1 MQSKLLKPAVL
12 AAAVLAASQAFAG
25 PVGYGAATTG
35 GGSKSAVTVTSL
47 SAAQSAI
54 DSYDG
59 SSGLVLN
66 YTGTFNFSSISDP
79 CAQHSKSAQI
89 LEVKNKSNI
98 TIKGANGSSANFGI
112 HIVGASNNVIV
123 QNMTIGLLPGGEAA
137 DSISIEGN
145 SSGAPSTIWIDHNTI
160 FSKLVDCSGAGDA
173 SFDGAMDNKKGA
185 KNITYSYNY
194 IHDHQ
199 KVALNGHS
207 DSDSTNAS
215 MTATYHHNRFENVK
229 SRLPLQRM
237 GKTHSYNNYYAN
249 VSTSGINVRMGGVA
263 LIESNYFENVKN
275 PVTSRDSDSIGY
287 WDLRNNYVGSGITW
301 DTPDSATVNATGW
314 TTTKSFGSTG
324 YSYSVDSAACVKSI
338 VIATAGAG
346 TNLATTASCS
356 GNSSSSSSVASSS
369 SSSKASSS
377 VASSS
382 SSKASSSVA
391 SSSSSKASSS
401 AASSS
406 SSKASSSAASSSGS
420 APVLTGTGDYPDGFS
435 KCADLG
441 GTCSVSSGTGWVAFG
456 RKGNWVTKK
465 VTVGSSIAC
474 TVAAFGS
481 DPGGNPNKC
490 SYQK

>member
-1 MQSKLLKPAVL
+1 MKSMHLKSALAIAVM
-12 AAAVLAASQAFAG
+12 AAATQAVAG

-35 GGSKSAVTVTSL
+35 GGSASAVTVSTL
-47 SAAQSAI
+47 AAAQAAVDAYS
-54 DSYDG
+54 G
-59 SSGLVLN
+59 SGGLVLN
-66 YTGTFNFSSISDP
+66 YTGTFNFASITDP
-79 CAQHSKSAQI
+79 CTQHSLSAQI
-89 LEVKNKSNI
+89 LEIKNKNNI

-112 HIVGASNNVIV
+112 HIAGTASNIIV
-123 QNMTIGLLPGGEAA
+123 QNMTIGLLRGGEAA
-137 DSISIEGN
+137 DSISIEGM
-145 SSGAPSTIWIDHNTI
+145 SSGAPSNIWIDHNTI

-207 DSDSTNAS
+207 DSDSTNSA

-237 GKTHSYNNYYAN
+237 GKTHSFNNYYAN

-275 PVTSRDSDSIGY
+275 PVTSRDSSSIGY

-301 DTPDSATVNATGW
+301 DTPDSATVNATNW
-314 TTTKSFGSTG
+314 TTTKAFGSTG
-324 YSYSVDSAACVKSI
+324 YSYTVDSAACVKSI

-346 TNLATTASCS
+346 KNLATTASCS
-356 GNSSSSSSVASSS
+356 ATSSSAASSVATSSS

-377 VASSS
+377 AASNVAS
-382 SSKASSSVA
+382 

-401 AASSS
+401 AASSV
-406 SSKASSSAASSSGS
+406 SG

-441 GTCSVSSGTGWVAFG
+441 GTCSVTKGTGWVAFG
-456 RKGNWVTKK
+456 RKGHWVTKK
-465 VTVGSSIAC
+465 VTVGGSIAC

-481 DPGGNPNKC
+481 DPLGNPNKC
-490 SYQK
+490 SIQN

>member
-1 MQSKLLKPAVL
+1 MKSTYLKSALALAVV
-12 AAAVLAASQAFAG
+12 AAATQTAVAG

-35 GGSKSAVTVTSL
+35 GGSKAAVTVTSL
-47 SAAQSAI
+47 AAAQAAV

-66 YTGTFNFSSISDP
+66 YTGTFNFASISDP
-79 CAQHSKSAQI
+79 CTQHSKAAQI
-89 LEVKNKSNI
+89 LEVKNKNNI

-112 HIVGASNNVIV
+112 HIAGTASNIIV

-137 DSISIEGN
+137 DSISIEGM
-145 SSGAPSTIWIDHNTI
+145 SSGAPSNVWIDHNTI

-173 SFDGAMDNKKGA
+173 SFDGAIDNKKGA

-207 DSDSTNAS
+207 DSDSTNSS
-215 MTATYHHNRFENVK
+215 MTVTYHHNRFENVK

-237 GKTHSYNNYYAN
+237 GKTHSYNNYYNN
-249 VSTSGINVRMGGVA
+249 VSTSGINVRMGGIA

-275 PVTSRDSDSIGY
+275 PVTSRDSSSIGY
-287 WDLRNNYVGSGITW
+287 WDLRNNYVGANITW
-301 DTPDSATVNATGW
+301 DTPDSATVNATNW
-314 TTTKSFGSTG
+314 TTTKAFGSTG
-324 YSYSVDSAACVKSI
+324 YSYTVDSAACVKSI

-356 GNSSSSSSVASSS
+356 ATSSSSSSKASSSTATSSSSSSKASSSSSSVASSS

-377 VASSS
+377 
-382 SSKASSSVA
+382 
-391 SSSSSKASSS
+391 

-406 SSKASSSAASSSGS
+406 SSSASG

-435 KCADLG
+435 KCANLG
-441 GTCSVSSGTGWVAFG
+441 ETCSVSKGTGWVAFG
-456 RKGNWVTKK
+456 RKGSWVTKK
-465 VTVGSSIAC
+465 VTVGGSIAC

-481 DPGGNPNKC
+481 DPAGNPNKC
-490 SYQK
+490 SIQN